1 MTLETPF
8 PVKKQANTIYI
19 RNKVSSVSVFPN
31 RSLGTRPWEQAIPP
45 LVPKLRFGNGMT
57 LETLFPV
64 KKQTN
69 RIYTRNKVS
78 GVSVFPN
85 RSLGTRP
92 QSFDCHCVPKLEF
105 GNKTSPNSFPNL
117 SLGTRK
123 KGCVYLTGK
132 VVTPDFEF
140 FVKGF
145 VSEYLWTKV
154 KTKFF
159 HFSKNIV
166 IFHIKINLS

>member
-85 RSLGTRP
+85 WSLGTRP
-92 QSFDCHCVPKLEF
+92 
-105 GNKTSPNSFPNL
+105 SPSFPN
-117 SLGTRK
+117 SGLGTSPPSFPNS
-123 KGCVYLTGK
+123 GLGTG
-132 VVTPDFEF
+132 
-140 FVKGF
+140 
-145 VSEYLWTKV
+145 
-154 KTKFF
+154 
-159 HFSKNIV
+159 
-166 IFHIKINLS
+166 